1 MNKELIGNN
10 LKFLRKTTNMK
21 MLDFS
26 ERMNASVSTIQY
38 YERGNVSVESLVR
51 YKKEFNVSLDDL
63 CFKNLSKFGIEN

>member
-10 LKFLRKTTNMK
+10 LKFLRKTRNMTV
-21 MLDFS
+21 LDFS
-26 ERMNASVSTIQY
+26 EKMSTSDSSMKY
-38 YERGNVSVESLVR
+38 HEKGNVTIDVLLR

>member
-26 ERMNASVSTIQY
+26 ERMSASVSTIQY

-51 YKKEFNVSLDDL
+51 YRKEFNVSLDDL
-63 CFKNLSKFGIEN
+63 CFKNLSKF